1 MASTFYPGTLFNPS
15 SQITVMNNQLIF
27 ATLGPSG
34 TCHEMAT
41 QAYIEFQ
48 ALPNT
53 KVELFDD
60 LLEAL
65 ELLHDS
71 KIDFIIQNSAH
82 PKVYELTEKYFR
94 EVFVIDS
101 FLCPT
106 RAMGLLS
113 RRDVEHPRSLGL
125 MPATRTNVN
134 IERWDT
140 LTYETAKPI
149 VGQNLLAGKYDSG
162 ITTLNFAEKNPD
174 ILVVDEVIGSIQTAW
189 LVYGRQQNR
198 QQGVIGIKNPK
209 LFQSELPH
217 QNIITHR

>member
-1 MASTFYPGTLFNPS
+1 
-15 SQITVMNNQLIF
+15 MNNQLIF

-34 TCHEMAT
+34 ACHEMAT

-106 RAMGLLS
+106 RAMGVLS

-162 ITTLNFAEKNPD
+162 ITTLNFAEENPD
-174 ILVVDEVIGSIQTAW
+174 ILVDEVIGSIQTAW

-217 QNIITHR
+217 QNILTHR

>member
-1 MASTFYPGTLFNPS
+1 
-15 SQITVMNNQLIF
+15 MNNQLVF

-34 TCHEMAT
+34 TCHELAT
-41 QAYIEFQ
+41 EAYIKFQ
-48 ALPNT
+48 EVPNA

-60 LLEAL
+60 LLQAL
-65 ELLHDS
+65 ELLHDG
-71 KIDFIIQNSAH
+71 KVDFIIQNSAH

-106 RAMGLLS
+106 RAMGVLS

-125 MPATRTNVN
+125 MPATQAYVN
-134 IERWDT
+134 TERWDT
-140 LTYETAKPI
+140 LIYETAKPV

-162 ITTLNFAEKNPD
+162 IAALRFAEENPD
-174 ILVVDEVIGSIQTAW
+174 VLVVDEFIGSIQTAW

-198 QQGVIGIKNPK
+198 QLGVIGIKNPK
-209 LFQSELPH
+209 LFQSEFH
-217 QNIITHR
+217 A

>member
-1 MASTFYPGTLFNPS
+1 
-15 SQITVMNNQLIF
+15 MNNQLIF

-34 TCHEMAT
+34 TCHELAT
-41 QAYIEFQ
+41 EAYIEFQ
-48 ALPNT
+48 EVPNA

-65 ELLHDS
+65 ELLHDG
-71 KIDFIIQNSAH
+71 KVDFIIQNSAH

-106 RAMGLLS
+106 RAMGVLT
-113 RRDVEHPRSLGL
+113 RRDVKHPRSLGL
-125 MPATRTNVN
+125 MPATQAYVN

-140 LTYETAKPI
+140 LIYETAKPL

-162 ITTLNFAEKNPD
+162 IAALRFAEENPD
-174 ILVVDEVIGSIQTAW
+174 VLVVDEVIGSIQTAW

-209 LFQSELPH
+209 LFQSELSH
-217 QNIITHR
+217 A

>member
-1 MASTFYPGTLFNPS
+1 MQDINL
-15 SQITVMNNQLIF
+15 QISIMNHQLIF

-34 TCHEMAT
+34 TCHELAT
-41 QAYIEFQ
+41 KAYIEFQ
-48 ALPNT
+48 EVPNA
-53 KVELFDD
+53 KIELFDD

-65 ELLHDS
+65 ELLHDG
-71 KIDFIIQNSAH
+71 KVDFIIQNSAH

-106 RAMGLLS
+106 NAMGVLS

-125 MPATRTNVN
+125 MPATQAYVNVK
-134 IERWDT
+134 RWDS
-140 LTYETAKPI
+140 LVYETAKPL

-162 ITTLNFAEKNPD
+162 IAALRFALENPD
-174 ILVVDEVIGSIQTAW
+174 VLVVDEVIGSIQTAW

-209 LFQSELPH
+209 LFQSELC
-217 QNIITHR
+217 QA

>member
-1 MASTFYPGTLFNPS
+1 
-15 SQITVMNNQLIF
+15 MNNQLVF

-34 TCHEMAT
+34 TCHELAT
-41 QAYIEFQ
+41 EAYIEFQ
-48 ALPNT
+48 EVPNA

-60 LLEAL
+60 LLKAL
-65 ELLHDS
+65 ELLHDG
-71 KIDFIIQNSAH
+71 KVDFIIQNSAH

-106 RAMGLLS
+106 RAMGVLS

-125 MPATRTNVN
+125 MPATQAYVN

-140 LTYETAKPI
+140 LIYETAKPL
-149 VGQNLLAGKYDSG
+149 VGQNLLVGKYDSG
-162 ITTLNFAEKNPD
+162 IAALRFAEENPNV
-174 ILVVDEVIGSIQTAW
+174 LVVDEVIGSIQTAW
-189 LVYGRQQNR
+189 LVYGRKQNR

-209 LFQSELPH
+209 LFQSEVSH
-217 QNIITHR
+217 A

>member
-1 MASTFYPGTLFNPS
+1 
-15 SQITVMNNQLIF
+15 MNNQLIF

-34 TCHEMAT
+34 TCHELAT
-41 QAYIEFQ
+41 EAYIKFQ
-48 ALPNT
+48 EVPNA

-60 LLEAL
+60 LLQAL
-65 ELLHDS
+65 ELLHDG
-71 KIDFIIQNSAH
+71 KVEFIIQNSAH

-106 RAMGLLS
+106 RAMGVLT

-125 MPATRTNVN
+125 MPATQAYVN

-140 LTYETAKPI
+140 LIYETAKPL

-162 ITTLNFAEKNPD
+162 IAALRFAEENPD
-174 ILVVDEVIGSIQTAW
+174 VLVVDEVIGSTQTAW

-198 QQGVIGIKNPK
+198 QLGVIGIKNPK
-209 LFQSELPH
+209 LFQSESH
-217 QNIITHR
+217 A

>member
-1 MASTFYPGTLFNPS
+1 VQDINLQISIMNHQLF
-15 SQITVMNNQLIF
+15 F

-34 TCHEMAT
+34 TCHELAT
-41 QAYIEFQ
+41 KAYIEFQ
-48 ALPNT
+48 EVPNA

-60 LLEAL
+60 LLQAL
-65 ELLHDS
+65 ELLHNG
-71 KIDFIIQNSAH
+71 KVDFIIQNSAH

-106 RAMGLLS
+106 NAMGVLS

-125 MPATRTNVN
+125 MPATQAYVNVK
-134 IERWDT
+134 RWDT
-140 LTYETAKPI
+140 LVYETAKPL

-162 ITTLNFAEKNPD
+162 IAALRFALENPD
-174 ILVVDEVIGSIQTAW
+174 VLVVDEVIGSIQTAW

-209 LFQSELPH
+209 LFQSELC
-217 QNIITHR
+217 QA

>member
-1 MASTFYPGTLFNPS
+1 
-15 SQITVMNNQLIF
+15 MNHQLIF
-27 ATLGPSG
+27 ATLGPTG
-34 TCHEMAT
+34 TCHELAT
-41 QAYIEFQ
+41 KAYIEFQ
-48 ALPNT
+48 EVPNA

-60 LLEAL
+60 LLQAL
-65 ELLHDS
+65 ELLRNGEVN
-71 KIDFIIQNSAH
+71 FIIQNSAH

-106 RAMGLLS
+106 NAMGVLS

-125 MPATRTNVN
+125 MPATQAYVN
-134 IERWDT
+134 IKRWDT
-140 LTYETAKPI
+140 LVYETAKPL

-162 ITTLNFAEKNPD
+162 ITALRFAEENPD
-174 ILVVDEVIGSIQTAW
+174 VLVVDEVIGSIQTAW

-209 LFQSELPH
+209 LSQSEFC
-217 QNIITHR
+217 QV

>member
-1 MASTFYPGTLFNPS
+1 
-15 SQITVMNNQLIF
+15 MNNQLVF

-34 TCHEMAT
+34 TCHELAT
-41 QAYIEFQ
+41 KAYIEFQ
-48 ALPNT
+48 EVPNA

-60 LLEAL
+60 LSQAL
-65 ELLHDS
+65 ELLHDG
-71 KIDFIIQNSAH
+71 KVDLIIQNSAH

-106 RAMGLLS
+106 NAMGVLS

-125 MPATRTNVN
+125 MPATQAYVN
-134 IERWDT
+134 TERWDT
-140 LTYETAKPI
+140 LVYETAKPL

-162 ITTLNFAEKNPD
+162 IAALRFAEENPD
-174 ILVVDEVIGSIQTAW
+174 ILVVDEVIGSVQTAW

-209 LFQSELPH
+209 LFQSNLS
-217 QNIITHR
+217 

>member
-1 MASTFYPGTLFNPS
+1 
-15 SQITVMNNQLIF
+15 MNHQLVF

-34 TCHEMAT
+34 TCHELAT
-41 QAYIEFQ
+41 KAYIEFQ
-48 ALPNT
+48 EVPNA

-65 ELLHDS
+65 ELLHNG
-71 KIDFIIQNSAH
+71 KVDFIIQNSAH

-106 RAMGLLS
+106 NAMGVLS

-125 MPATRTNVN
+125 MPATQAYVNVK
-134 IERWDT
+134 RWDT
-140 LTYETAKPI
+140 LVYETAKPL

-162 ITTLNFAEKNPD
+162 IAALRFALENPNV
-174 ILVVDEVIGSIQTAW
+174 LVVDEVIGSIQTAW
-189 LVYGRQQNR
+189 LLYGRQQNR

-209 LFQSELPH
+209 LFQSELC
-217 QNIITHR
+217 QA

>member
-1 MASTFYPGTLFNPS
+1 
-15 SQITVMNNQLIF
+15 MNNQLIF

-65 ELLHDS
+65 ELLHDG
-71 KIDFIIQNSAH
+71 KVDFIIQNSAH

-106 RAMGLLS
+106 RAMGVLS

-162 ITTLNFAEKNPD
+162 ITTLNFAEENPD
-174 ILVVDEVIGSIQTAW
+174 ILVDEVIGSIQTAW

-217 QNIITHR
+217 QNILTHR

>member
-1 MASTFYPGTLFNPS
+1 
-15 SQITVMNNQLIF
+15 MNNQLIF

-60 LLEAL
+60 ILEAL

-106 RAMGLLS
+106 RAMGVLS

-162 ITTLNFAEKNPD
+162 ITTLNFAEENPD
-174 ILVVDEVIGSIQTAW
+174 ILVDEVIGSIQTAW
-189 LVYGRQQNR
+189 LVYGRPQNR

-217 QNIITHR
+217 QNILTHR

>member
-1 MASTFYPGTLFNPS
+1 
-15 SQITVMNNQLIF
+15 MNNQLIF

-34 TCHEMAT
+34 TCHELAT
-41 QAYIEFQ
+41 EAYIEFQ
-48 ALPNT
+48 EVPNA

-65 ELLHDS
+65 ELLHDG
-71 KIDFIIQNSAH
+71 KVDFIIQNSAH

-106 RAMGLLS
+106 RAMGVLT

-125 MPATRTNVN
+125 MPATQAYVN

-140 LTYETAKPI
+140 LIYETAKPL

-162 ITTLNFAEKNPD
+162 IAALRFAEENPD
-174 ILVVDEVIGSIQTAW
+174 VLVVDEAIGSIQTAW

-198 QQGVIGIKNPK
+198 EQGVIGVKNPK
-209 LFQSELPH
+209 LFQSELFH
-217 QNIITHR
+217 A

>member
-1 MASTFYPGTLFNPS
+1 
-15 SQITVMNNQLIF
+15 MNNQLIF

-34 TCHEMAT
+34 TFHEMAN

-48 ALPNT
+48 AVSNA

-60 LLEAL
+60 ILEAL

-71 KIDFIIQNSAH
+71 KVDFIIQNSAH
-82 PKVYELTEKYFR
+82 PKVYELTGKYFR

-106 RAMGLLS
+106 RAVAVLT

-125 MPATRTNVN
+125 MPVLRTNVN

-162 ITTLNFAEKNPD
+162 ITTLSFAEENPD

-209 LFQSELPH
+209 LFQSELAHP
-217 QNIITHR
+217 NILTHR

>member
-1 MASTFYPGTLFNPS
+1 
-15 SQITVMNNQLIF
+15 MNNQLIF

-53 KVELFDD
+53 KVELFHD

-71 KIDFIIQNSAH
+71 KVDFIIQNSAH

-106 RAMGLLS
+106 RARGVLS
-113 RRDVEHPRSLGL
+113 RRDVSS
-125 MPATRTNVN
+125 RT
-134 IERWDT
+134 
-140 LTYETAKPI
+140 
-149 VGQNLLAGKYDSG
+149 
-162 ITTLNFAEKNPD
+162 
-174 ILVVDEVIGSIQTAW
+174 
-189 LVYGRQQNR
+189 
-198 QQGVIGIKNPK
+198 
-209 LFQSELPH
+209 
-217 QNIITHR
+217 

>member
-1 MASTFYPGTLFNPS
+1 
-15 SQITVMNNQLIF
+15 MNNQLVF

-34 TCHEMAT
+34 TCHELAT
-41 QAYIEFQ
+41 KAYIKFQ
-48 ALPNT
+48 EVPNA

-60 LLEAL
+60 LLQAL
-65 ELLHDS
+65 ELLHDG
-71 KIDFIIQNSAH
+71 KVDYIIQNSAH

-106 RAMGLLS
+106 RAMGVLS

-125 MPATRTNVN
+125 MPATQAYVN
-134 IERWDT
+134 TERWDT
-140 LTYETAKPI
+140 LIYETAKPV

-162 ITTLNFAEKNPD
+162 IAALRFAEENPD
-174 ILVVDEVIGSIQTAW
+174 VLVVDEVIGSIQTAW

-198 QQGVIGIKNPK
+198 QLGVIGIKNPK
-209 LFQSELPH
+209 LFQSESH
-217 QNIITHR
+217 A

>member
-1 MASTFYPGTLFNPS
+1 
-15 SQITVMNNQLIF
+15 MNNQLIF

-34 TCHEMAT
+34 TCHELAT
-41 QAYIEFQ
+41 EAYIEFQ
-48 ALPNT
+48 EVPNA

-65 ELLHDS
+65 ELLHDG
-71 KIDFIIQNSAH
+71 KVDFIIQNSAH

-106 RAMGLLS
+106 RAMGVLT
-113 RRDVEHPRSLGL
+113 RRDVKHPRSLGL
-125 MPATRTNVN
+125 MPATQAYVN

-140 LTYETAKPI
+140 LIYETAKPL
-149 VGQNLLAGKYDSG
+149 VGQSLLAGKYDSG
-162 ITTLNFAEKNPD
+162 IAALRFAEENPD
-174 ILVVDEVIGSIQTAW
+174 VLVVDEVIGSIQTAW

-209 LFQSELPH
+209 LFQSKLSH
-217 QNIITHR
+217 A